1 MRFWQSVRPAVFDD
15 MPCVVVSYE
24 DDAVFQDITAQKLF
38 GVSGFEGRLPVS
50 ASTALV
56 LVPAYRPRHPAF
68 SAMMLPKTRFQQH
81 RSLRRR
87 FSCPGVDQQ
96 RVAPAVKF

>member
-50 ASTALV
+50 ASTRFG

-68 SAMMLPKTRFQQH
+68 SAMMLPEKLGFN
-81 RSLRRR
+81 SIVL
-87 FSCPGVDQQ
+87 FGVDSLGSWSAKEWPRCQ
-96 RVAPAVKF
+96 KF